1 MNILI
6 ADDEPL
12 VRKGIISALK
22 ELREEFDIGSIFE
35 CHNGAGAMERLRVS
49 PIDIVFTDILMP
61 DVDGIELLRWIQE
74 QELPCRSIVLS
85 CHDDYGYVRGA
96 FQHSALDYVLKY
108 DIDEDTIR
116 SLLRRVAT
124 GQTAEA
130 PVLDPGAG
138 TVSPVPP
145 RLTLPSETLPT
156 WVVCLELSQEPDS
169 TAVRELFEA
178 LGRPATSSGTM
189 DCVVVSQQGA
199 TLVLAYQSEVAVT
212 LSELASEYRKT
223 LKGGPIS
230 EPAVLGIGLSGVF
243 AGSEHLGAAVRS
255 AEKSLQQ
262 RFYGGPGDV
271 FGPEAGGRSCDG
283 EREAAT
289 LLEWKARFIRDL
301 STGEPSLVA
310 HWLENFEQEARRRR
324 FEPQAVRRFLGD
336 SLDLLEV
343 FLAERRERLDPALK
357 SRLRATIDEEPYL
370 VTIGAYLRSAL
381 VGNLS
386 AHRRPFPD
394 TVGNT
399 GVRRALEIIHAD
411 YCSPGLSLSS
421 VAEELHYSPSYL
433 SRAFA
438 KEMGTPLV
446 TYINNLRLDDA
457 RRLLREG
464 AYYVYEVAE
473 LVGFSSYNYFSK
485 LYSRRFGSSPGRD
498 NIDVPVE
505 ALK

>member
-1 MNILI
+1 MTVLI

-12 VRKGIISALK
+12 VRKGIISTLK
-22 ELREEFDIGSIFE
+22 ELKEEFDIGSIFE
-35 CHNGAGAMERLRVS
+35 CHNGAGAIERLRVS

-61 DVDGIELLRWIQE
+61 EVDGIALLRWIHE
-74 QELPCRSIVLS
+74 QRLPCQCIVLS
-85 CHDDYGYVRGA
+85 CHDDYEYVRGA

-116 SLLRRVAT
+116 SLLRHAAT
-124 GQTAEA
+124 SLGTFSSL
-130 PVLDPGAG
+130 PSDPI
-138 TVSPVPP
+138 
-145 RLTLPSETLPT
+145 LPSETFPT
-156 WVVCLELSQEPDS
+156 WVVWLELSQEPDS
-169 TAVRELFEA
+169 TSVRELSEA
-178 LGRPATSSGTM
+178 FAWPSKSNGEEDSEENSVLLSQEGT
-189 DCVVVSQQGA
+189 
-199 TLVLAYQSEVAVT
+199 TLVLAYQSEETVT
-212 LSELASEYRKT
+212 LSELLNGYRRAI
-223 LKGGPIS
+223 KGGPIS
-230 EPAVLGIGLSGVF
+230 GKTVLGVGLSGVF
-243 AGSEHLGAAVRS
+243 SGSEHLAAAVRS
-255 AEKSLQQ
+255 AEESLQQ

-271 FGPEAGGRSCDG
+271 FGPETGGRSFDL
-283 EREAAT
+283 ERESAT

-301 STGEPSLVA
+301 STGEPSVVA
-310 HWLENFEQEARRRR
+310 QWFETFEQEARRRR
-324 FEPQAVRRFLGD
+324 FSPESVRRLLRD
-336 SLDLLEV
+336 IVDLLEV

-357 SRLRATIDEEPYL
+357 IGLQGRIDEEPYL
-370 VTIGAYLRSAL
+370 GALGAHLRSAL

-386 AHRRPFPD
+386 ARRHPFLD

-464 AYYVYEVAE
+464 TYYVYEVAE

-485 LYSRRFGSSPGRD
+485 LYSRRFGSSPGRE

-505 ALK
+505 ASK

>member
-12 VRKGIISALK
+12 VRKGIISTLK
-22 ELREEFDIGSIFE
+22 ELKEEFDIGSIFE
-35 CHNGAGAMERLRVS
+35 CHNGAGAIERLRVS
-49 PIDIVFTDILMP
+49 PIDVVFTDILMP
-61 DVDGIELLRWIQE
+61 EVDGIEVLRWIHE
-74 QELPCRSIVLS
+74 QGLLCRSIVLS
-85 CHDDYGYVRGA
+85 CHDDYEYVRGA
-96 FQHSALDYVLKY
+96 FQHCALDYVLKY

-116 SLLRRVAT
+116 SLLRHAAT
-124 GQTAEA
+124 SSGTLSSS
-130 PVLDPGAG
+130 PSDPI
-138 TVSPVPP
+138 
-145 RLTLPSETLPT
+145 LTSETLPT
-156 WVVCLELSQEPDS
+156 WVVWLELSQEPDS
-169 TAVRELFEA
+169 MSLREISRAF
-178 LGRPATSSGTM
+178 ATPSKSNRQGN
-189 DCVVVSQQGA
+189 CVVVSQKGA
-199 TLVLAYQSEVAVT
+199 TVVLAYQSEETVT
-212 LSELASEYRKT
+212 LSELAAGYRRT
-223 LKGGPIS
+223 IKGGPIS
-230 EPAVLGIGLSGVF
+230 GAAVLGVGLSSVF
-243 AGSEHLGAAVRS
+243 SGSEQLPAAVRS
-255 AEKSLQQ
+255 AEESLEL

-271 FGPEAGGRSCDG
+271 FAPEAPGRPFDL
-283 EREAAT
+283 ERESAT

-301 STGEPSLVA
+301 STGEPSVVA
-310 HWLENFEQEARRRR
+310 HWLEAFEQEARRRR
-324 FEPQAVRRFLGD
+324 LEPRAVRRLLED
-336 SLDLLEV
+336 TVDLLEV

-357 SRLRATIDEEPYL
+357 ARLRATIDEEPYL
-370 VTIGAYLRSAL
+370 GTLGSRLRSAL
-381 VGNLS
+381 LGNLS
-386 AHRRPFPD
+386 ARRRPFPD

-421 VAEELHYSPSYL
+421 VADALRYSPSYL

-485 LYSRRFGSSPGRD
+485 LYSRRFGSSPGRE